1 MSQSK
6 YKVLS
11 YIPAEPEEEEF
22 YESEKEAMEELEHRI
37 LLNPQNYHEIVEV
50 EECSDDEPNNRTNNH
65 KDE

>member
-22 YESEKEAMEELEHRI
+22 YESEKEAMEELRKQELQEQRI
-37 LLNPQNYHEIVEV
+37 EQDLVCESVSKSY
-50 EECSDDEPNNRTNNH
+50 
-65 KDE
+65 